1 MGERGREAAVGGVRK
16 SGLFNGGGVYAK
28 PLLQYW
34 NLYGQFIIQPYLRP
48 NAIHQVGYQ
57 DSGMPP

>member
-28 PLLQYW
+28 PLLQY
-34 NLYGQFIIQPYLRP
+34 RP
-48 NAIHQVGYQ
+48 CTAKGF
-57 DSGMPP
+57 DGK